1 MAKFVKACLY
11 SWLLGIYL
19 IIGLTA
25 CNQHPSAIKFN
36 AADISNVDF
45 GKNWKLADHNGKAR
59 TLDDFKGKAV
69 VLFFGY
75 THCPDVCPTTL
86 SDMAQA
92 LNLLGKEADKVQ
104 VLFVTVDP
112 VRDTQALLA
121 QYVPAF
127 NPGFLG
133 LYGDEAATA
142 QVAKEFHAFYQKQQ
156 GKNSQNYNVDHTAG
170 SFVFDPSGK
179 LRLFTKYGASAES
192 MAHDLHALLIEH

>member
-1 MAKFVKACLY
+1 MKACLY

-25 CNQHPSAIKFN
+25 CSQQPSAEKFN

-112 VRDTQALLA
+112 ARDTQALLA

-156 GKNSQNYNVDHTAG
+156 GKNSQSYNVDHTAG

-179 LRLFTKYGASAES
+179 LRLFIKYGASAES
-192 MAHDLHALLIEH
+192 MAHDLHALLIEN